1 MLESFQLFCI
11 YIGSVKTY
19 SFKVVI
25 LFKIMPRR
33 SQEKYIFK
41 VIKTTLIYGEDAFQL
56 YTGIK
61 PSLYGTI
68 IGL

>member
-1 MLESFQLFCI
+1 
-11 YIGSVKTY
+11 
-19 SFKVVI
+19 
-25 LFKIMPRR
+25 MPRR

-41 VIKTTLIYGEDAFQL
+41 VIKTTLIYREDAFQL